1 MLKIGLTG
9 GIGSGKSTVAAIF
22 ETQGI
27 PVIDTDN
34 ISHNL
39 VLPGKP
45 CLEKIIGYFGNNI
58 LQADGSLDRAKLRNE
73 VFNNPDSKKQLEKIM
88 HPIVIKEM
96 QDQAR
101 AVIAPYCILAIPLL
115 IETQLQHS
123 VDRILVV
130 DLSEELQL
138 KRVQERSKLSPNEI
152 KAIMKTQSSR
162 EERRIH
168 AHDIIDNS
176 GDISRL
182 KPQVLKL
189 HNLYIRRSHNDL
201 KFQKF

>member
-9 GIGSGKSTVAAIF
+9 GIGSGKSTVTAIF

-27 PVIDTDN
+27 SVIDADK

-39 VLPGKP
+39 VLPGQP
-45 CLEKIIGYFGNNI
+45 CLEKIIRCFGSNL
-58 LQADGSLDRAKLRNE
+58 LQADGSLDRTKLRNE
-73 VFNNPDSKKQLEKIM
+73 VFNNPDSKKQLEAIM
-88 HPIVIKEM
+88 HPVVIKTME
-96 QDQAR
+96 DQAR

-130 DLSEELQL
+130 DLPEDLQL
-138 KRVQERSKLSPNEI
+138 KRVQERSKLSLNEI
-152 KAIMKTQSSR
+152 KAIMNTQTSR
-162 EERRIH
+162 EIRRTY

-176 GDISRL
+176 GNLSLL
-182 KPQVLKL
+182 KQQVQKL
-189 HNLYIRRSHNDL
+189 HTFYTHSVCC
-201 KFQKF
+201 